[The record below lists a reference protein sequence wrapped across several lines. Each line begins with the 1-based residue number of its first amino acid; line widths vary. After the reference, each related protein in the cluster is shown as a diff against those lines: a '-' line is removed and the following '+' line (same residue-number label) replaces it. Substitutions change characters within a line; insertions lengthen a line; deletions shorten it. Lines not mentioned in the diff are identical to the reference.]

1 MPCGTKVTDGLSLGT
16 TTYQVFNDAGTVTGS
31 GSYSGQL
38 TGGTYL
44 MSKGQCT
51 PRYNALVRQGKL
63 IPYTQW
69 IQDEFMVLDR
79 SAHPGRI
86 KKTTSQKGDYFSDWV
101 SGGRTSSYY
110 APSRTSSN
118 DKVLAV
124 SPSPSYLLN
133 QAAASAYSSHSF
145 DVGTFL
151 GELPETLRMLGKT
164 VQRFS
169 DIKQRKF
176 KKLKNFDPHSFLL
189 EARYGWSPMYRD
201 LKSLHRQFLR
211 QKRSITRVVGR
222 SQASA
227 STSDSDSSTGGDAI
241 RSINYAWSDD
251 IQITSMASVA
261 ADYAHSA
268 WKLNPIATGYEL
280 IPYSF
285 VVDWFWNLSQAIR
298 ASSLLLGSSQLTAC
312 AGLKIQTTRTFT
324 LTATALSGYTYT
336 TSPNGSCS
344 STAIVTERYPT
355 SVPYLPPI
363 KVNLD
368 GNKIADLIA
377 MIAGLKA
384 VKTAL
389 GVTRS
394 LAR

>member
-1 MPCGTKVTDGLSLGT
+1 MPCGQKVTDGLSLGT
-16 TTYQVFNDAGTVTGS
+16 TTYQVYNDAGTVTGS
-31 GSYSGQL
+31 GSYPNQL

-44 MSKGQCT
+44 KSIGQCT
-51 PRYNALVRQGKL
+51 PHYNALVRRGKL

-69 IQDEFMVLDR
+69 IQEEFSVLDR
-79 SAHPGRI
+79 SAHPSRI

-101 SGGRTSSYY
+101 SGSRDTSYY
-110 APSRTSSN
+110 APSRTSSD
-118 DKVLAV
+118 DKVRSVA
-124 SPSPSYLLN
+124 PSPTYLLN

-164 VQRFS
+164 VERFS
-169 DIKQRKF
+169 DIKNRKF

-201 LKSLHRQFLR
+201 LKNLHRQFLR

-227 STSDSDSSTGGDAI
+227 STSDSGSTTAGDAI
-241 RSINYAWSDD
+241 RSITYSWSDT
-251 IQITSMASVA
+251 ITITSMASVA

-280 IPYSF
+280 LPYSF
-285 VVDWFWNLSQAIR
+285 VVDWLWNLSQAIR
-298 ASSLLLGSSQLTAC
+298 ASSLLLGASQLTAC
-312 AGLKIQTTRTFT
+312 AGLKIQTERTFT
-324 LTATALSGYTYT
+324 LTASALTGYTYT
-336 TSPNGSCS
+336 INPSGSCTS
-344 STAIVTERYPT
+344 IATMTERYPA

-368 GNKIADLIA
+368 GNKIADLVA

-389 GVTRS
+389 KAVR
-394 LAR
+394 